1 MPLLTLLACVAL
13 RDPPEM
19 MEQPLNPQAILGT
32 QDPALQKLL
41 HRHWEGMLRRAPLF
55 ASRTGDHR
63 YDRLIDDN
71 SPAGITAG
79 YEEDVDLLT
88 AIEGTK
94 VPTTVADAE
103 SLELLRHELAG
114 QVGQQV
120 CHFEQW
126 ALSARFNALLYAND
140 LVELHPVQTE
150 EEGRNYLARVA
161 MLPGYVG
168 FEVQNLQAGLAA
180 GRVGNATS
188 TALVLEM
195 VEKELNAS
203 VEESPLWGP
212 ALVDHP
218 GWSAAAEAE
227 FRTKLRTILASDLR
241 PALGAYRDFLRDQL
255 LPAARPDGK
264 EGLHFLPDGDA
275 CYAATIR
282 FHTSLPLSAEALHA
296 TGLSELAVTH
306 AEIRK
311 LGYKLFG
318 TEDLREIFKRLRE
331 DPQLHFQTSEE
342 VRKKAEESLERARQR
357 LPEILG
363 HAPTSS
369 CTVEEIPAY
378 QAPYTTIAYYQP
390 GVPGEE
396 GGRYFIN
403 SYAPETRP
411 RYEAEVL
418 AFHESIPGHH
428 LQIAIAQESREIPA
442 FRQYLGATAFV
453 EGWALYTERLAGEL
467 GLYSG
472 DLDRMGMLSFDTW
485 RSARLVVDTGI
496 HHYGWS
502 REQAVT
508 FMLENTPLAENNI
521 RNEVDR
527 YVTWPGQALAYKTG
541 QIELLRLRK
550 EAEAKLG
557 SRFVLTEFHDMLL
570 RGGAV
575 SIPVLNQRVD
585 RWVSEKLAAP

>member
-1 MPLLTLLACVAL
+1 MLACVAL

-41 HRHWEGMLRRAPLF
+41 HLHWEGLLRRAPLF

-71 SPAGITAG
+71 SPAGIAAG
-79 YEEDVDLLT
+79 YEQDRKLL
-88 AIEGTK
+88 AVLEQMP
-94 VPTTVADAE
+94 VPTRPADAE
-103 SLELLRHELAG
+103 NRELLRHELDG
-114 QVGQQV
+114 QVAQQR

-150 EEGRNYLARVA
+150 EDGRNYLARVA
-161 MLPGYVG
+161 QLSAYVG
-168 FEVQNLQAGLAA
+168 FEVQNLEAGLVA

-195 VEKELNAS
+195 VEKELKAPIEDN
-203 VEESPLWGP
+203 PLWSP
-212 ALVDHP
+212 ATVARPD
-218 GWSAAAEAE
+218 WSAEAQAD
-227 FRTKLRTILASDLR
+227 FQARLRTILSTELR
-241 PALGAYRDFLRDQL
+241 PALTAYRDFLRDRL
-255 LPAARPDGK
+255 LPAARPEGK
-264 EGLHFLPDGDA
+264 EGLHYLPGGDA

-282 FHTSLPLSAEALHA
+282 FHTSLPLPAETLHN
-296 TGLSELAVTH
+296 TGLEELKSTH
-306 AEIRK
+306 AEIRN

-318 TEDLREIFKRLRE
+318 TQDLQTIFKRLRD
-331 DPQLHFQTSEE
+331 DPQLHFQTEEE
-342 VRKKAEESLERARQR
+342 VQKKAEDSLERARQR
-357 LPEILG
+357 LPAILG
-363 HAPTSS
+363 RPPAGQ
-369 CTVEEIPAY
+369 CTVEAIPAY

-403 SYAPETRP
+403 TYAPETRP

-453 EGWALYTERLAGEL
+453 EGWALYTERLADEL

-541 QIELLRLRK
+541 QIAVRKLRQ
-550 EAEAKLG
+550 EAEQRLG

-570 RGGAV
+570 SGGAV
-575 SIPVLNQRVD
+575 SLVVLQQRVD
-585 RWVSEKLAAP
+585 RWTQEKLAIP